1 MELHRSGKQRLP
13 NLSAFSLGLDW
24 RAFWRFR
31 FSLPGKTTGCETVP
45 PAGPAQCMMRASE
58 HRDGL
63 YSPVSRFKLRSFEQ
77 NRDLKAISVP
87 YL

>member
-1 MELHRSGKQRLP
+1 MELHRSGKQLLP

-45 PAGPAQCMMRASE
+45 PAGPAQCTT
-58 HRDGL
+58 
-63 YSPVSRFKLRSFEQ
+63 
-77 NRDLKAISVP
+77 
-87 YL
+87 